1 MWKWTWLEQLTQD
14 LRYALRAM
22 RKSPGFTLTAVLS
35 LALGIGANTAIF
47 TVVNA
52 VLLRPLP
59 FPEPDRLVQLWESK
73 PSKGYF
79 RNVVNPF
86 NFLDW
91 RERTHSFEAM
101 AAVSGLTT
109 NLTGLGDPL
118 ALPGLQV
125 SSGFFSVLGVSPA
138 LGRSFSAEEGLPGR
152 GHVAILT
159 SNPPRSGPRFPSCAR
174 RNGSAAASSAS
185 SRG

>member
-35 LALGIGANTAIF
+35 LVLGIGANTAIF

-109 NLTGLGDPL
+109 NLTGS
-118 ALPGLQV
+118 AIRSHCPGCRFHPGSFP
-125 SSGFFSVLGVSPA
+125 SSA
-138 LGRSFSAEEGLPGR
+138 C
-152 GHVAILT
+152 
-159 SNPPRSGPRFPSCAR
+159 PPRWAAPSAR
-174 RNGSAAASSAS
+174 RRGYPVGDM
-185 SRG
+185 SRS